1 MGRVAAVT
9 GAAHGIGRAC
19 AFRLAEIETE
29 FSLVDRDEEGLL
41 ETATD
46 LMKRAG
52 RQPLQFVSD
61 VTQPHEVHRIVA
73 QTVQHFGRIDI
84 LVNCAGG
91 ADTKLP
97 RQIEETPLEAW
108 DAQVDLNLRSV
119 FVFCR
124 EVVPIMRA
132 GKYGRIV
139 NISSAAG
146 RSTGRTKLLPYT
158 AAKAGVLGLTREL
171 ARQVAPHGITV
182 NAVCPGR
189 ILSGARAK
197 ESWDQL
203 STQEKEE
210 TLHSIPV
217 GRLGRPEEIAAAV
230 AFLAS
235 EEASYITGACLDVNG
250 GALML

>member
-1 MGRVAAVT
+1 MGRVALVT

-29 FSLVDRDEEGLL
+29 FSLVDRDEEGLR

-52 RQPLQFVSD
+52 PQPLQFVSD
-61 VTQPHEVHRIVA
+61 VTQPQEVHRIVA
-73 QTVQHFGRIDI
+73 QTIQHFGRIDI

-91 ADTKLP
+91 ADTRLP
-97 RQIEETPLEAW
+97 RQIEEMPLEAW

-171 ARQVAPHGITV
+171 ARQVAAHGITV

-189 ILSGARAK
+189 ILSGARAE
-197 ESWDQL
+197 ESWNQL
-203 STQEKEE
+203 SAQEKEE
-210 TLHSIPV
+210 TLHSIPA

>member
-1 MGRVAAVT
+1 MGRVALIT

-19 AFRLAEIETE
+19 AFRLSETGAGL
-29 FSLVDRDEEGLL
+29 SLVDRDEKALR
-41 ETATD
+41 ETAMA
-46 LMKRAG
+46 LMKKSELDLLPFA
-52 RQPLQFVSD
+52 SD
-61 VTQPHEVHRIVA
+61 VTRPQEVRRVVA
-73 QTVQHFGRIDI
+73 ETVQHFSRIDI

-91 ADTKLP
+91 ADLKLP
-97 RQIEETPLEAW
+97 RLIDEMALEDW
-108 DAQVDLNLRSV
+108 DDQVDLNLRSV

-132 GKYGRIV
+132 RKYGRIV

-189 ILSGARAK
+189 ILSGARAE
-197 ESWDQL
+197 ESWNQL
-203 STQEKEE
+203 SDREKEE
-210 TLHSIPV
+210 TLDSIPA
-217 GRLGRPEEIAAAV
+217 GRLGSPDEIAAAV

-235 EEASYITGACLDVNG
+235 DEASYITGACLDVNG

>member
-1 MGRVAAVT
+1 MGRVALVT

-61 VTQPHEVHRIVA
+61 VTQPQEVHRVVA

-97 RQIEETPLEAW
+97 RPIDEMPLEAW

-171 ARQVAPHGITV
+171 ARQVAPDGITV

-189 ILSGARAK
+189 ILSGARAE
-197 ESWDQL
+197 ESWNQL
-203 STQEKEE
+203 SAQEKEE
-210 TLHSIPV
+210 TLHSIPA

>member
-19 AFRLAEIETE
+19 AFRLAETVTE
-29 FSLVDRDEEGLL
+29 FSLVDRNEEGLL

-146 RSTGRTKLLPYT
+146 RSTGRTKLIPYT

-171 ARQVAPHGITV
+171 ASPT
-182 NAVCPGR
+182 
-189 ILSGARAK
+189 
-197 ESWDQL
+197 
-203 STQEKEE
+203 STIRRSRLWK
-210 TLHSIPV
+210 IN
-217 GRLGRPEEIAAAV
+217 RLGLQVGTTFWGTEGGRSRSGRVRPRRWRSNCCSRSGRTTQRS
-230 AFLAS
+230 LS
-235 EEASYITGACLDVNG
+235 SRLEASASGNTTSAE
-250 GALML
+250 